1 MMAQACNL
9 STVEAEA
16 GRLAKK
22 KKKKNLKATYIT
34 SGVPCQPRL

>member
-22 KKKKNLKATYIT
+22 KKKNLKATYIT

>member
-1 MMAQACNL
+1 MNKPGMMAQACNL

-22 KKKKNLKATYIT
+22 KKKKI
-34 SGVPCQPRL
+34 